1 MLGAPLGQ
9 FFIGEQ
15 INLIFNQAD
24 LIDLENAKLLLEN
37 PGIAVKL
44 ANRLGAPI
52 EKALERLP
60 PRLHQKVGE
69 ITRAA
74 LTKAVNTAVLTL
86 DDDPHKAASNLWH
99 KIGVAASGGAGGFFG
114 LAALAV
120 ELPVSTIIMLRSI
133 ADIARS
139 EGEDIRGIESRIAC
153 VEVFALGGMR
163 PGDDAAEVGY
173 FAVRAML
180 ARSVSEAIKY
190 ISGRGIL
197 EEGAPVLMRLIMK
210 IAERFSIQVSQKVVA
225 QSVPAIGAAGG
236 ALVNLI
242 FIDHFQDMARGHF
255 AVRRLERKYGEEEVR
270 RQYERI

>member
-1 MLGAPLGQ
+1 M
-9 FFIGEQ
+9 
-15 INLIFNQAD
+15 IFHQTD
-24 LIDLENAKLLLEN
+24 LIDLESAKMLLEN

-44 ANRLGAPI
+44 ANRLGEPI

-60 PRLHQKVGE
+60 AGLHQKVGE
-69 ITRAA
+69 ITRAT

-86 DDDPHKAASNLWH
+86 DDAPHKAASNLWH
-99 KIGVAASGGAGGFFG
+99 KIGVAATGGAGGFFG

-139 EGEDIRGIESRIAC
+139 EGEDIRGIESRMAC
-153 VEVFALGGMR
+153 VEVFALGGPR

-180 ARSVSEAIKY
+180 ARSVSEAVKY
-190 ISGRGIL
+190 VSGRSIL
-197 EEGAPVLMRLIMK
+197 EEGAPVMMRLIMK
-210 IAERFSIQVSQKVVA
+210 IAERFSIQVSQKVAA

-255 AVRRLERKYGEEEVR
+255 TVRRLERKYGEDEVR
-270 RQYERI
+270 REYERI